1 MQKSISLISRIC
13 DDCLKFISRAEKFIE
28 TTCIVQKMFEELSL
42 STKSK
47 NFEEL
52 NYIRIKFGF
61 SELEIDP
68 TIFCKTLTIK
78 QEKLDDEDGKF
89 QL

>member
-1 MQKSISLISRIC
+1 
-13 DDCLKFISRAEKFIE
+13 
-28 TTCIVQKMFEELSL
+28 MFEELSL

-89 QL
+89 QLWILNDYFSSYNVISQIIS